1 MAAPRARPRYAA
13 AIFASFFV
21 LLAAAPFPARASS
34 SARAPITVDACD
46 ACAASASAFHD
57 ALEHTRAS
65 LRARYGAEVTL
76 GDAPDSTAAAE
87 VAVEAACGPRG
98 RWLRYE
104 LKSVGVGD
112 ASGGGLAFL
121 ALSGP
126 GLDAENIPG
135 ITRPDG
141 EEGKVM
147 LSRHLR
153 ERCLAEADRI
163 GLDHLIAAFE
173 ATSQTS
179 VVYGQTVYGDDPTEH
194 GAEGAEGA
202 DDAASAFAARVCV
215 EGEDIFFRFLQKVP
229 DPPCPKERT
238 AAKARALVAAAD
250 DARALDERS
259 MNGLND
265 PTKVRESVARCE
277 KHAVVLEEKMSASVD
292 ARASDDDGVVIIGE
306 PDAALG
312 LEPAEMSAARTCAS
326 LARALIARGRS
337 TVAADTK
344 DVTWVN
350 AIADYASAARA
361 WPRLEPEAMY
371 STARAHARFDHAGG
385 FASTDPESNKTVG
398 IDRYGRLEEA
408 KGSAT
413 KAVMLDKTDPDAR
426 LTMADISALMRDDAH
441 AMEQYMYAIGLLQ
454 LYGERP
460 AAAAT
465 SRAAAASAVANQFAT
480 YLGQM
485 ERFESLAVNNSEHNQ
500 TILAKMRETKAEAEK
515 LGKKRALEA
524 SEDMLTALMQR
535 PTRRRHVGMAA
546 AAVVY
551 SAWTQSPVDVAA
563 AEAGPAVSTECDD
576 DRPPVG
582 CYGVMLNHARNMME
596 LELWELARQAA
607 HYAVRAKGE
616 KWKKK
621 KDAAELAAEAERKME
636 AARGRSRS
644 TFDPTAGKHWRQKM
658 EDQLGAAGGHNLH
671 TAIHRDL
678 LDGDKDEL

>member
-1 MAAPRARPRYAA
+1 
-13 AIFASFFV
+13 
-21 LLAAAPFPARASS
+21 
-34 SARAPITVDACD
+34 
-46 ACAASASAFHD
+46 
-57 ALEHTRAS
+57 
-65 LRARYGAEVTL
+65 
-76 GDAPDSTAAAE
+76 
-87 VAVEAACGPRG
+87 
-98 RWLRYE
+98 
-104 LKSVGVGD
+104 
-112 ASGGGLAFL
+112 
-121 ALSGP
+121 
-126 GLDAENIPG
+126 
-135 ITRPDG
+135 
-141 EEGKVM
+141 
-147 LSRHLR
+147 
-153 ERCLAEADRI
+153 
-163 GLDHLIAAFE
+163 
-173 ATSQTS
+173 
-179 VVYGQTVYGDDPTEH
+179 
-194 GAEGAEGA
+194 
-202 DDAASAFAARVCV
+202 
-215 EGEDIFFRFLQKVP
+215 
-229 DPPCPKERT
+229 
-238 AAKARALVAAAD
+238 
-250 DARALDERS
+250 

-312 LEPAEMSAARTCAS
+312 LEPAEMSSARTCAS

-350 AIADYASAARA
+350 ATADYASAARA

-371 STARAHARFDHAGG
+371 STARAHARSDHAGG

-480 YLGQM
+480 YLRQM

-500 TILAKMRETKAEAEK
+500 TIVAKMRETKAEAEK

-551 SAWTQSPVDVAA
+551 SAWTQSPVDATA

>member
-215 EGEDIFFRFLQKVP
+215 EVEDLRSVPSKVP

-292 ARASDDDGVVIIGE
+292 ARASDDDGVVIIG
-306 PDAALG
+306 
-312 LEPAEMSAARTCAS
+312 
-326 LARALIARGRS
+326 
-337 TVAADTK
+337 
-344 DVTWVN
+344 
-350 AIADYASAARA
+350 
-361 WPRLEPEAMY
+361 
-371 STARAHARFDHAGG
+371 
-385 FASTDPESNKTVG
+385 
-398 IDRYGRLEEA
+398 
-408 KGSAT
+408 
-413 KAVMLDKTDPDAR
+413 
-426 LTMADISALMRDDAH
+426 
-441 AMEQYMYAIGLLQ
+441 
-454 LYGERP
+454 
-460 AAAAT
+460 
-465 SRAAAASAVANQFAT
+465 
-480 YLGQM
+480 
-485 ERFESLAVNNSEHNQ
+485 
-500 TILAKMRETKAEAEK
+500 
-515 LGKKRALEA
+515 
-524 SEDMLTALMQR
+524 
-535 PTRRRHVGMAA
+535 
-546 AAVVY
+546 
-551 SAWTQSPVDVAA
+551 
-563 AEAGPAVSTECDD
+563 
-576 DRPPVG
+576 
-582 CYGVMLNHARNMME
+582 
-596 LELWELARQAA
+596 
-607 HYAVRAKGE
+607 
-616 KWKKK
+616 
-621 KDAAELAAEAERKME
+621 
-636 AARGRSRS
+636 
-644 TFDPTAGKHWRQKM
+644 
-658 EDQLGAAGGHNLH
+658 
-671 TAIHRDL
+671 
-678 LDGDKDEL
+678 